1 MIQCHLIFE
10 MRYTLAVIF
19 SELLFCVLGSVS
31 NQFPYE
37 TGPYAVRQASYG
49 SIFNSE
55 LDHYLKVWAPDAPG
69 EFPLVYHFTGLAG
82 LGVYVINGNVVFQI
96 VL

>member
-1 MIQCHLIFE
+1 
-10 MRYTLAVIF
+10 MRYTFAVIF
-19 SELLFCVLGSVS
+19 PEILFCVLGAFGS

-55 LDHYLKVWAPDAPG
+55 LDHYLKVWAPDAEG

-82 LGVYVINGNVVFQI
+82 LGM
-96 VL
+96 

>member
-1 MIQCHLIFE
+1 MIQCHSITE
-10 MRYTLAVIF
+10 MRYTFVVIF
-19 SELLFCVLGSVS
+19 TEILLCVLGVS
-31 NQFPYE
+31 GSYQFPYE
-37 TGPYAVRQASYG
+37 TGPYAVRQTSYG

-82 LGVYVINGNVVFQI
+82 LGM
-96 VL
+96 

>member
-1 MIQCHLIFE
+1 
-10 MRYTLAVIF
+10 MRYTFAVVIF
-19 SELLFCVLGSVS
+19 PEILFCVLGASVS

-55 LDHYLKVWAPDAPG
+55 LDHYLKVWAPDAEG

-82 LGVYVINGNVVFQI
+82 LGTYLQLFYFESC
-96 VL
+96 VLKNFV